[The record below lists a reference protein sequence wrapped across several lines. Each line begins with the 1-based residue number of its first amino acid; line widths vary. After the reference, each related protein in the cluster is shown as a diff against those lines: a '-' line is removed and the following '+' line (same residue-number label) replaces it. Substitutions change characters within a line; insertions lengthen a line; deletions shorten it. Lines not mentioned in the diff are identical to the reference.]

1 VKAAAFA
8 YHRPTS
14 IAEAVARLAEYEGS
28 ARVLAGGQSL
38 VPMLNMRL
46 WRPSALIDINEVDE
60 LDDVRVN
67 GERTVLG
74 SLVRYS
80 TLERSELIA
89 ERLPLLARVVRH
101 IGDRQV
107 RNRGTIGGSLVQGD
121 PTGEMPLA
129 CLVLGAVVTAVGSAG
144 SRRIPVAA
152 LYEGSYATVLTPE
165 ELVTAVEFPAHPQH
179 VAFGEVTRKHND
191 FAVLSV
197 VATGDRAADGRWSDV
212 RIALGGVADSPVL
225 ATAAAALLEGT
236 ELTDADLAAAAEAA
250 LQVVDPPSDIR
261 ASAEYRRHLVPVHV
275 RRVLT
280 DLRDAGAGP
289 EAPGATET
297 TLPVEESSR
306 EVA

>member
-14 IAEAVARLAEYEGS
+14 VAEAVARLAEYEGS

-60 LDDVRVN
+60 LDDIRVD

-74 SLVRYS
+74 ALVRYA

-89 ERLPLLARVVRH
+89 QRLPLLARVVGH

-107 RNRGTIGGSLVQGD
+107 RNRGTVGGSLVQGD

-129 CLVLGAVVTAVGSAG
+129 CLVLGAVVTAVGPHG
-144 SRRIPVAA
+144 SRRIALSE
-152 LYEGSYATVLTPE
+152 LYEGSYATVLAPE

-179 VAFGEVTRKHND
+179 VAFREVTRKHND

-197 VATGDRAADGRWSDV
+197 VATGDRAADGRWNDV

-225 ATAAAALLEGT
+225 ATAAGALLAGT
-236 ELTDADLAAAAEAA
+236 ELADADLAVAAEAA
-250 LQVVDPPSDIR
+250 LEVVDPPSDIR

-280 DLRDAGAGP
+280 DLRDAGAGRS
-289 EAPGATET
+289 AGGAAET
-297 TLPVEESSR
+297 NPARGGVQP
-306 EVA
+306 

>member
-14 IAEAVARLAEYEGS
+14 VAEAVAQLAEYGGS

-46 WRPSALIDINEVDE
+46 WRPSALVDINEVDE
-60 LDDVRVN
+60 LDDVRVD

-74 SLVRYS
+74 ALVRYS

-89 ERLPLLARVVRH
+89 QRLPLLAQIVGH

-107 RNRGTIGGSLVQGD
+107 RNRGTLGGSLVQGD

-129 CLVLGAVVTAVGSAG
+129 CLVLGAVVTAVGPDG

-152 LYEGSYATVLTPE
+152 LYEGSYATVLAPE
-165 ELVTAVEFPAHPQH
+165 ELVTTVEFPAHPRH

-197 VATGDRAADGRWSDV
+197 VATGDRGPDGRWYDV
-212 RIALGGVADSPVL
+212 RVALGGVADTPVL
-225 ATAAAALLEGT
+225 ATAAGGLLTGT
-236 ELTDADLAAAAEAA
+236 ELTDADLAAAAEAVME
-250 LQVVDPPSDIR
+250 VVDPPTDIR
-261 ASAEYRRHLVPVHV
+261 ASAEYRRHLVPIHV
-275 RRVLT
+275 RRVLAE
-280 DLRDAGAGP
+280 LRTAGTAAAASP
-289 EAPGATET
+289 APPRT
-297 TLPVEESSR
+297 R
-306 EVA
+306 

>member
-1 VKAAAFA
+1 MKAAAFA

-14 IAEAVARLAEYEGS
+14 VAEAVARLAEYEGQ

-60 LDDVRVN
+60 LDDIRVD
-67 GERTVLG
+67 GERTVIG
-74 SLVRYS
+74 ALVRYA
-80 TLERSELIA
+80 TLERSELVA
-89 ERLPLLARVVRH
+89 SRLPLVARVVRH

-129 CLVLGAVVTAVGSAG
+129 CLALGAVVTAVGPQG
-144 SRRIPVAA
+144 SRRIPVAE
-152 LYEGSYATVLTPE
+152 LYEGSYATVLAPE
-165 ELVTAVEFPAHPQH
+165 ELVTAVEFPAHPPH
-179 VAFGEVTRKHND
+179 LAFGEVTRKHND

-197 VATGDRAADGRWSDV
+197 AATGHRTADGRWRDV

-225 ATAAAALLEGT
+225 ATAAGALLDGT
-236 ELTDADLAAAAEAA
+236 ELTDADLTAAAEAA

-261 ASAEYRRHLVPVHV
+261 ASAEYRRHLVPIHV
-275 RRVLT
+275 RRVLA
-280 DLRDAGAGP
+280 DLRDAGTA
-289 EAPGATET
+289 ETAPVPGGDQ
-297 TLPVEESSR
+297 S
-306 EVA
+306 